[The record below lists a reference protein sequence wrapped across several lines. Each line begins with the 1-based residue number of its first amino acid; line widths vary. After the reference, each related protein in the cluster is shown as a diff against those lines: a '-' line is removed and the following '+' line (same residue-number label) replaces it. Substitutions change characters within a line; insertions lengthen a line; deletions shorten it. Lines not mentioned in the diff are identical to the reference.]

1 MVLGHFEQ
9 FSLKLWMRPR
19 FLLSSSK
26 DHAIITIARLLY
38 NVGLKVL

>member
-9 FSLKLWMRPR
+9 FSLKLWMRPQA
-19 FLLSSSK
+19 SSSK
-26 DHAIITIARLLY
+26 DHAIITIAQLLY